1 MTLSN
6 KTLNNLAT
14 ALTPEVV
21 DEIFKSEEWAI
32 FMQETIPEV
41 IKDKLGQIDD
51 ELLMELSF
59 MIFDRI
65 NIVPAK

>member
-21 DEIFKSEEWAI
+21 DEIFKSEEWVI
-32 FMQETIPEV
+32 FMQEAIPGIIV
-41 IKDKLGQIDD
+41 DKLGPIDN
-51 ELLMELSF
+51 EILGELSC